1 MKLFYD
7 GREWDTKSAKNSNEL
22 KLPTDKDTTCLKAFE
37 ARLRLDANFFAK
49 YSCGTFRCYLII
61 SV

>member
-1 MKLFYD
+1 MIRDLFYNGGSMKLFYD

-37 ARLRLDANFFAK
+37 
-49 YSCGTFRCYLII
+49 
-61 SV
+61 V